1 MFSTVFSF
9 LVEKPCLSILSASL
23 RFVNRGKEETS
34 FCDKIRELPF
44 DKKAK
49 TEYTILIYWYEK
61 DQVECL
67 KPLPQKGRK
76 KGAKS

>member
-9 LVEKPCLSILSASL
+9 LVEKTLSLHSISIPP
-23 RFVNRGKEETS
+23 VCKQGKEETS